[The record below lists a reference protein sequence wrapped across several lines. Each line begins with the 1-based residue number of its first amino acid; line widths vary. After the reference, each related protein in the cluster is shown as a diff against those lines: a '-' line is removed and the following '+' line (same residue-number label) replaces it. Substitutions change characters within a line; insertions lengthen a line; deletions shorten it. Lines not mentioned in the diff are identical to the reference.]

1 MFGIFK
7 RRQSKADFKKQ
18 QEKIALYDKASIA
31 HSSFLLAL
39 NKDFDEIDDQN
50 FLASAFG
57 AMDGTLQALNM
68 RPDDVQMLAME
79 TTFALRRLREMDRLQ
94 SVSPG
99 EQGDQIGKAMMN
111 VELDHLKAQSGQVA
125 YTIVSAMP
133 K

>member
-7 RRQSKADFKKQ
+7 RLQSRSTDETQ
-18 QEKIALYDKASIA
+18 QDKIALYDKASIA
-31 HSSFLLAL
+31 HSSFLRSLDADV
-39 NKDFDEIDDQN
+39 NDQE

-57 AMDGTLQALNM
+57 AIDGTIQALNIS
-68 RPDDVQMLAME
+68 PDHVQMLAMGS
-79 TTFALRRLREMDRLQ
+79 TFALRRLSEMERLQ
-94 SVSPG
+94 SISPA

-111 VELDHLKAQSGQVA
+111 VEHDHLKAQSGQVA

>member
-7 RRQSKADFKKQ
+7 RQQSKAQNKERQDKT
-18 QEKIALYDKASIA
+18 ALYDKASIA

-39 NKDFDEIDDQN
+39 DEDVDDQG

-57 AMDGTLQALNM
+57 AIDGTIQALNM
-68 RPDDVQMLAME
+68 RPDDVQMLEMGS
-79 TTFALRRLREMDRLQ
+79 TFALRRLQEMERLQ
-94 SVSPG
+94 SASPE
-99 EQGDQIGKAMMN
+99 EQGDQIGRAMMN
-111 VELDHLKAQSGQVA
+111 GELDELKAQSGQVA